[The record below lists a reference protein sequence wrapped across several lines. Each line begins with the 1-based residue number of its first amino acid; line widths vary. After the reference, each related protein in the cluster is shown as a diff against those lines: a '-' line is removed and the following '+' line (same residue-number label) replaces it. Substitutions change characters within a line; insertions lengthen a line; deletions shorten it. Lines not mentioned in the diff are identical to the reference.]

1 MTERQSH
8 WEKVYLTKDTASV
21 SWFQSSPEFSLRMLD
36 EAGVAPPAH
45 VIDVGGGA
53 SSLVDVL
60 LRKGFQVTVLDISE
74 PALDVARARLGLKSD
89 AARWIAAD
97 ITAWQPSTIYD
108 VWHDRAVFHFL
119 TDPVDRAKYLKVLK
133 SALRPGGFAVI
144 GTFAEDGPGRCSGL
158 PVQRYSTDG
167 LARELGPDF
176 KPVRTDRE
184 EHQTPSGSSQM
195 FTWALFEKV

>member
-1 MTERQSH
+1 MAERQSH
-8 WEKVYLTKDTASV
+8 WENVYLTKDTASV
-21 SWFQSSPEFSLRMLD
+21 SWFQSSPEPSLRMLD
-36 EAGVAPPAH
+36 EAAVAPPAH

-60 LRKGFQVTVLDISE
+60 LQKGFQVTVLDISE
-74 PALDVARARLGLKSD
+74 PAIDVARRRLGSKSD

-97 ITAWQPSTIYD
+97 ITAWRPSAVYD

-119 TDPVDRAKYLKVLK
+119 TDPADRAEYLKALK

-144 GTFAEDGPGRCSGL
+144 ATFAEDGPERCSGL
-158 PVQRYSTDG
+158 PVQRYSADG
-167 LARELGPDF
+167 LARELGADF
-176 KPVRTDRE
+176 KLIRTDRE

-195 FTWALFEKV
+195 FTWALFERA